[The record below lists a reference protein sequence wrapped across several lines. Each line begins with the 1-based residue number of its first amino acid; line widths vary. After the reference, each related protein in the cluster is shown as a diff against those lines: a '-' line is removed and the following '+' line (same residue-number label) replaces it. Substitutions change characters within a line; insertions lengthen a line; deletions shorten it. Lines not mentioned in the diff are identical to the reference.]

1 MTNTKKKQAIGLIGL
16 YVLLL
21 ITSSLIQQVKYYGM
35 VTVILIAMTIIIL
48 IILWRYLLRHRFV
61 SVTWGSMTY
70 EAHTHRS
77 ERLFLCSLVTLVS
90 PVLRFHEITRSDVIV
105 TVIAFTVAIVGFIL
119 NERRLTKKRNKS

>member
-1 MTNTKKKQAIGLIGL
+1 MANNKNKRYAGLIGL

-21 ITSSLIQQVKYYGM
+21 ITSSLIQQIKYYSM
-35 VTVILIAMTIIIL
+35 LAVILIAMTIITL

-61 SVTWGSMTY
+61 SVAWSSMTY
-70 EAHTHRS
+70 ESHSHRS

-105 TVIAFTVAIVGFIL
+105 TVIAFTVAIVGFIID
-119 NERRLTKKRNKS
+119 ECRLTKKQNKS